1 MIPWY
6 WAVIAWV
13 LGEIMGFV
21 TIIICMGTEKD
32 ETEWAKKNAMMY
44 AEYKK
49 ETADAATSTA
59 AHEARKGYF
68 L

>member
-1 MIPWY
+1 MVSWY
-6 WAVIAWV
+6 WVLIAWV
-13 LGEIMGFV
+13 IGEIMGFV

-32 ETEWAKKNAMMY
+32 ETEWAKKNGLLY
-44 AEYKK
+44 AEDKK
-49 ETADAATSTA
+49 ETADAGTSTA